1 MRHSTW
7 VGMTG
12 KEGTLILQQSTEPAM
27 EARASGPARTA
38 CGRPLAH
45 TAGRRPVPGRGGQR
59 AGPGAQSTAQWNM
72 KPGHRRRAEAD
83 GGFRARRGAL
93 DPASEQAEGGEP
105 CAQEA
110 GGEQPR
116 SGQPGPRHCLPPSL
130 STPSVRSVPEPRGRR
145 VAVDRSRGSSAESDG
160 ENAGEPGCVST
171 QQSPVMARA
180 WSLCEEA

>member
-12 KEGTLILQQSTEPAM
+12 KEGTLILQQSTELAT

-38 CGRPLAH
+38 LWQAARPH
-45 TAGRRPVPGRGGQR
+45 RGQKAGPR
-59 AGPGAQSTAQWNM
+59 PGAQSTAQWNM

-130 STPSVRSVPEPRGRR
+130 STPSVRSVPEPSGRR

-160 ENAGEPGCVST
+160 ENAGGPGCVST
-171 QQSPVMARA
+171 QQSPVMAQA